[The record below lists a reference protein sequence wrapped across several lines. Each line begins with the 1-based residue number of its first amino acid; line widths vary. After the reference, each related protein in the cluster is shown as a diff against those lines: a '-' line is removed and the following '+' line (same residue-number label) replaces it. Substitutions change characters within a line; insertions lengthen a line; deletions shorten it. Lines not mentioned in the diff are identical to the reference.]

1 VLSFGQAY
9 KCWNHPL
16 LWLDNVLSLCPK
28 VFEVDS
34 WMLKITML
42 KVYMAII
49 CIVFLSFI
57 LNVVINSTLKIVDV
71 SCDDN
76 VTNLSYII
84 ILSFHA

>member
-1 VLSFGQAY
+1 
-9 KCWNHPL
+9 
-16 LWLDNVLSLCPK
+16 
-28 VFEVDS
+28 
-34 WMLKITML
+34 MLKITML